1 MDFYKN
7 TRNVNNF
14 RIILL
19 IAFLSLF
26 FIHLY
31 NLVFNN
37 TTDYW
42 GLLANLLWVFLMIY
56 QIRNFNKTK
65 KND

>member
-31 NLVFNN
+31 NLVFNII
-37 TTDYW
+37 TDYW
-42 GLLANLLWVFLMIY
+42 GLFGNLLMVFSMVF
-56 QIRNFNKTK
+56 QIRNYNKNK